1 MKINKEMKIAEVLR
15 EYPQTV
21 DVFLAYGM
29 QCACCPM
36 AEPESL
42 ADAAKVHDIN
52 IDDLLIDLNE
62 KA

>member
-1 MKINKEMKIAEVLR
+1 MKITEVLR
-15 EYPQTV
+15 KYPQTV
-21 DVFLAYGM
+21 EVFLAYGM

-42 ADAAKVHDIN
+42 DEAAKVHDIN
-52 IDDLLIDLNE
+52 IDDLLSDLNE